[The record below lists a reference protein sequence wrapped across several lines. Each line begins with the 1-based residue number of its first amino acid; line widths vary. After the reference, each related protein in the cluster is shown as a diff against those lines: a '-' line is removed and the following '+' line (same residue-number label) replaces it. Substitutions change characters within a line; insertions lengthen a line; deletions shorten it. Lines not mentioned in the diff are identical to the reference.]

1 MFSPSPTPRTRVAAV
16 LAAVCAASLVLM
28 PSAAASPG
36 SGSGHG
42 HSAGHGHGGKPG
54 HPGKPHKP
62 GHPGKGQ
69 TASITVMG
77 TSDLHGYIENWD
89 YFKNAEYDD
98 AAGNDVGLA
107 KISGLVNQV
116 RADRGVDNTL
126 LIDAGDTI
134 QGTSLTDYFA
144 NVEPITQTGEI
155 HPMAAA
161 MNAMDYDAA
170 ALGNHEFNYGTELLA
185 RFEEQVDFP
194 LLAANAVDE
203 ATSEPAFTPYIIKT
217 VKPKGGKPI
226 KVGILGLT
234 NPGIAIWDKG
244 NVEGKL
250 RFPGLVETAAE
261 YVPQMKAAGADVVV
275 VSAHSGTSGTSSYGD
290 DLPLENAATQVAEEV
305 PGIDAILV
313 GHAHQ
318 EIPEHFVTNKAT
330 GEQVLLTEPL
340 NWGMRLSVMDFE
352 LTKVR
357 GKWDVTS
364 ASASLLNANTVEA
377 DPVVS
382 DLVRDAH
389 QRVIDYVNT
398 PVGTAT
404 ETMPAAESR
413 YRDTAVIDFVNE
425 VQTQAVERAL
435 AGTPAGDLPVLSLA
449 APFSRTAVIPEGP
462 VTIRDLAGLYVFPN
476 TLYAVDMTGA
486 QIKEYLEYS
495 AKYFNQTAPG
505 AAVDPETLTNAGGAP
520 DYNYDMFSGIGY
532 DIDISAPVGERITN
546 LTYDGAP
553 LDPAQHFAV
562 ATNNYRQS
570 GGGNFPHIAT
580 APVLLNQQTEIRQ
593 LLIDYVVANQ
603 SINPA
608 DFAEENWR
616 LVRAGVPV
624 FG

>member
-1 MFSPSPTPRTRVAAV
+1 MPSDSIRRPARAAAV
-16 LAAVCAASLVLM
+16 LAAACAASLILM
-28 PSAAASPG
+28 PSATAAPG
-36 SGSGHG
+36 NGN
-42 HSAGHGHGGKPG
+42 GGKPG
-54 HPGKPHKP
+54 HAGKD
-62 GHPGKGQ
+62 Q
-69 TASITVMG
+69 TANVTVMG

-89 YFKNAEYDD
+89 YYKDAEYDD

-107 KISGLVNQV
+107 KISALVNQV
-116 RADRGVDNTL
+116 REDRGPSNTL

-144 NVEPITQTGEI
+144 NVQPITETGET

-170 ALGNHEFNYGTELLA
+170 ALGNHEFNYGTDLLD

-194 LLAANAVDE
+194 LLAANAVDWD
-203 ATSEPAFTPYIIKT
+203 TGEPAFTPYIIQT
-217 VKPKGGKPI
+217 VKPKGNKPI

-250 RFPGLVETAAE
+250 RFPDLVETAAK

-290 DLPLENAATQVAEEV
+290 ELPLENAATQVAEEV

-318 EIPEHFVTNKAT
+318 EIPERFVTNKAT

-352 LTKVR
+352 LAKVR
-357 GKWDVTS
+357 GKWQVES
-364 ASASLLNANTVEA
+364 ASASLLNANTVEP

-382 DLVRDAH
+382 ALVKDAH

-404 ETMPAAESR
+404 ETMPATESR

-425 VQTQAVERAL
+425 VQTAAVERAL
-435 AGTPAGDLPVLSLA
+435 AGTENADLPVLSVA

-462 VTIRDLAGLYVFPN
+462 VTIRDIAGLYVFPN
-476 TLYAVDMTGA
+476 TLYAVEMTGA
-486 QIKEYLEYS
+486 QIRDYLEYS
-495 AKYFNQTAPG
+495 AKYFVQSAPG
-505 AAVDPETLTNAGGAP
+505 APVDPETLTNADGTP
-520 DYNYDMFSGIGY
+520 DYNYDMFSGISY
-532 DIDISAPVGERITN
+532 DIDISQPVGERITN
-546 LTYDGAP
+546 LTFDGAA
-553 LDPAQHFAV
+553 LDDAQRFAV

-570 GGGNFPHIAT
+570 GGGNFPHIAD
-580 APVLLNQQTEIRQ
+580 APVLLNQQTEIRE

-603 SINPA
+603 VIDPVL
-608 DFAEENWR
+608 FAEENWR